1 MGFWATV
8 EKEREYQGISRKE
21 LAFRANIAYQGISL
35 GLERD
40 SMPGADTA
48 LKISK
53 VLNVPIEYLLGERA
67 TEVRTKDG
75 TIKSSSSDSDIKIH
89 NIEMYKKNQRLIENL
104 EKLPLSIKEP
114 IIQMIMRLSDNCD
127 NCDK

>member
-67 TEVRTKDG
+67 TEVRCKDG
-75 TIKSSSSDSDIKIH
+75 TIKDSSSDSDIKIH

-114 IIQMIMRLSDNCD
+114 IMQMIMRLSDNC
-127 NCDK
+127 NK

>member
-75 TIKSSSSDSDIKIH
+75 TIKDSSSDSDIKIH

-127 NCDK
+127 K

>member
-127 NCDK
+127 K